1 MEMYLFL
8 SFILLYLL
16 MSFFVSRNVMC
27 KIWTSAFIAVFFITA
42 ISIAFLRVTN
52 QDVMMNAGDLN
63 WYYMLYLAGSMAV
76 VLGII
81 NLWLYRKP
89 LYRIFFENSDN
100 QDDEEDS

>member
-8 SFILLYLL
+8 AFIMLYLL
-16 MSFFVSRNVMC
+16 MSFFVSHNVMR
-27 KIWTSAFIAVFFITA
+27 KIWTSAFIAVFIITA
-42 ISIAFLRVTN
+42 LAIAFLRVTN

-76 VLGII
+76 VLGAI

>member
-8 SFILLYLL
+8 AFIMLYLL
-16 MSFFVSRNVMC
+16 MSFFVSHNVMR
-27 KIWTSAFIAVFFITA
+27 KIWTSAFIAVFIITA
-42 ISIAFLRVTN
+42 LAIAFLRVTN

-76 VLGII
+76 VLGVI
-81 NLWLYRKP
+81 NLWLYRTP